1 MPQPI
6 FELSLDQLRQQLAAW
21 QQPAYRAAQLWSGLY
36 SDLRT
41 NFEEFSVLPR
51 GLRAQLAATYDIEC
65 LQMQVERES
74 KDGHTRKWLFGLAG
88 GGEVETVLMAYDERM
103 TVCISTQAGRAG
115 GGGFWA
121 TRPMG
126 GLRHPAAGE
135 IVAQVLWAARS
146 LKAVGGR
153 LTNVVVMGMGEPF
166 HNYEATMAALDRLQD
181 PAGLGIGVRRITV
194 STVGL
199 PHMIRRFAQEGRHEK
214 LAVSLHAAT
223 DELRNRLVPINKR
236 YPLAEL
242 IDACREYVRGGNR
255 RLSMEWALI
264 DGQNDSAEQAQLL
277 VELVQGLGCHVNL
290 IPLNPTGGYAGL
302 RTGREAADRFK
313 SVLDAGGVACTIRV
327 RRGIDIG
334 AGCGQLRTKAAGG
347 KARSALLSI

>member
-1 MPQPI
+1 MG
-6 FELSLDQLRQQLAAW
+6 LLRNL
-21 QQPAYRAAQLWSGLY
+21 
-36 SDLRT
+36 T
-41 NFEEFSVLPR
+41 
-51 GLRAQLAATYDIEC
+51 
-65 LQMQVERES
+65 
-74 KDGHTRKWLFGLAG
+74 
-88 GGEVETVLMAYDERM
+88 
-103 TVCISTQAGRAG
+103 
-115 GGGFWA
+115 
-121 TRPMG
+121 
-126 GLRHPAAGE
+126 AGE

-146 LKAVGGR
+146 LKVAGGR

-313 SVLDAGGVACTIRV
+313 SVLDTGGVACTIRV

-347 KARSALLSI
+347 KARSALVSI